1 MERRSTPT
9 WLKALLLLVHLVPL
23 VLIAAS
29 SGVLPQPGLA
39 SVQHAASALCVLIV
53 LVAVAELVNYA
64 IQP

>member
-53 LVAVAELVNYA
+53 LV
-64 IQP
+64 QSW